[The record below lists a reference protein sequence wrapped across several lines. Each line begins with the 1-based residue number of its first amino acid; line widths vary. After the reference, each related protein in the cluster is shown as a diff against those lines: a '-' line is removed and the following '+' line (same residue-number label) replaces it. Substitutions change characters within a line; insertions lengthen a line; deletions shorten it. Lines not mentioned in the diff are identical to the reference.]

1 MGFSRLSICILS
13 CKIIS
18 LICLIISI
26 YSYHWFQID
35 NYLVNDQLIQ
45 DLCTSYG
52 AFCNINEQMPL
63 PRLVIILPCL
73 LSTIGLLLEII
84 NLCLLCSIQYRIRTI
99 LNFFLEQTS
108 IALSFAITIHCTWV
122 SAVHIRIAIEIDEVH
137 LNWTFFAFGFVTIL
151 FPIDCICSITRMMNN
166 CQYEQ
171 RGQVK
176 KHNIQI
182 CKCLRLKQ
190 RCYEYGSNC
199 YKDNHIQRK
208 IWLYLI
214 IPILNVIIESSN
226 ILLLLCTRSRSRINL
241 ILEEITLVTSLVFIV
256 PNVFIVLAICVYAH
270 SRYEEIDWSMKIYFI
285 SVILC
290 LIDFVCSVVRVV
302 SYCRHNSFRSHPV
315 TYTSNSNHETINIQ
329 SE

>member
-1 MGFSRLSICILS
+1 MHSPLLNSYIFICKLMICITVL
-13 CKIIS
+13 
-18 LICLIISI
+18 
-26 YSYHWFQID
+26 
-35 NYLVNDQLIQ
+35 
-45 DLCTSYG
+45 
-52 AFCNINEQMPL
+52 
-63 PRLVIILPCL
+63 
-73 LSTIGLLLEII
+73 
-84 NLCLLCSIQYRIRTI
+84 
-99 LNFFLEQTS
+99 
-108 IALSFAITIHCTWV
+108 IALHTHHWMQEDNGRN
-122 SAVHIRIAIEIDEVH
+122 HH
-137 LNWTFFAFGFVTIL
+137 G
-151 FPIDCICSITRMMNN
+151 
-166 CQYEQ
+166 
-171 RGQVK
+171 
-176 KHNIQI
+176 
-182 CKCLRLKQ
+182 LKQ